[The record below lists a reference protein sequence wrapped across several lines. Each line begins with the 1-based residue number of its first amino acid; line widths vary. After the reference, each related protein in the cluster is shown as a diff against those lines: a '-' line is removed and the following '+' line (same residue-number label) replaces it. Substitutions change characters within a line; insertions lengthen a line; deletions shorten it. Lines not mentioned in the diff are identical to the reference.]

1 MNKPL
6 EELQDEVI
14 RVRDLT
20 FRFHDRLVLDRI
32 HFSVYRGEALV
43 IMGESGCGKTTL
55 LKILIGLLKT
65 RQGQVEI
72 LGRSINRMDE
82 DALDDFRSNLGMLFQ
97 FGALVNSLTV
107 GENVLLALQRRL
119 KLDARLAE
127 RVARHKLAMVGL
139 HEVFDRYPAELS
151 GGMKKRAGL
160 ARAMILDPEIL
171 FFDEPTSGLDPITAA
186 GLDRLIVE
194 LKSLLKTTMV
204 VVTHDLQT
212 AFAIGDRILML
223 HQGRIVASGTEED
236 LWASDDPAVMRFIER
251 RGPEVH
257 KGPDHWLGSLF
268 KEEQ

>member
-1 MNKPL
+1 MVEGSEKKP
-6 EELQDEVI
+6 EEVI
-14 RVRDLT
+14 KVSGLS
-20 FRFHDRLVLDRI
+20 FRFQDRPVLDGI
-32 HFSVYRGEALV
+32 DFSVYRGEALV

-55 LKILIGLLKT
+55 LKLLIGLLKPD
-65 RQGQVEI
+65 RGRVEI
-72 LGRSINRMDE
+72 LGRNVGAMDE
-82 DALDDFRSNLGMLFQ
+82 DALDDFRLRLGMLFQ
-97 FGALVNSLTV
+97 FGALVNSITV
-107 GENVLLALQRRL
+107 GDNVLLAMQRRL
-119 KLDARLAE
+119 KLNPRLAE

-236 LWASDDPAVMRFIER
+236 LWASEDPAVVRFIER

-257 KGPDHWLGSLF
+257 KVPDHWLGSLF
-268 KEEQ
+268 KEEK